1 MNRTDRLYALVEE
14 LRAVAPRP
22 RSARQLAE
30 RFEVSRRTIERDISA
45 LQGSGVP
52 IYAEA
57 GRCGGYVIDRTLT
70 LPPLNFTAAE
80 MVAIAVSL
88 AREEY
93 TPFAAATRSAL
104 RKVLATASAAQTA
117 EAGELM
123 DRVRLIGSARP
134 GEPQAAAMRSV
145 AGARPA
151 ARSREAPARD
161 RPDQERPGQERP
173 GQERP
178 GQERPGQEGPDQE
191 RPGQERP
198 GQERP
203 GQERPGQERP
213 GQEGPDQER
222 PDQERPARHA
232 PAGQLP
238 ARERAA
244 RRWGA
249 PPAATVPLA
258 IQEAITARH
267 VLRITY
273 RDRHDRETV
282 RDVEPVAFAATRTQW
297 YLMAWCRLRRGARAF
312 RVDRIAAADD
322 TGEPASPRSYRDLD
336 VDIPDAL
343 VRRPD
348 LRV

>member
-30 RFEVSRRTIERDISA
+30 RYEVSTRTIERDITA
-45 LQGSGVP
+45 LQESGVP
-52 IYAEA
+52 VYAEP
-57 GRCGGYVIDRTLT
+57 GRRGGYTIDKTLT

-88 AREEY
+88 AREEH

-117 EAGELM
+117 EAGELL
-123 DRVRLIGSARP
+123 DRVRLIGAPRP
-134 GEPQAAAMRSV
+134 GQPREAGVRSAA
-145 AGARPA
+145 G
-151 ARSREAPARD
+151 SREAQAP
-161 RPDQERPGQERP
+161 
-173 GQERP
+173 
-178 GQERPGQEGPDQE
+178 
-191 RPGQERP
+191 
-198 GQERP
+198 
-203 GQERPGQERP
+203 
-213 GQEGPDQER
+213 ER
-222 PDQERPARHA
+222 PDREAAAREEPAPGWRDRE
-232 PAGQLP
+232 LP

-249 PPAATVPLA
+249 PPPATVPLA

-282 RDVEPVAFAATRTQW
+282 REVEPVAFAATRAQW
-297 YLMAWCRLRRGARAF
+297 YLMAWCRLRGGARAF
-312 RVDRIAAADD
+312 RVDRILAADD

-336 VDIPDAL
+336 VDIPDSI
-343 VRRPD
+343 VRLPD

>member
-30 RFEVSRRTIERDISA
+30 RYEVSTRTIERDILA
-45 LQGSGVP
+45 LQESGVP
-52 IYAEA
+52 IYAET
-57 GRCGGYVIDRTLT
+57 GRRGGYAIDKTLT

-88 AREEY
+88 AREEN

-117 EAGELM
+117 QAGELM
-123 DRVRLIGSARP
+123 DRVRLIGRARP
-134 GEPQAAAMRSV
+134 GEPARTPPSPGPPGQSPP
-145 AGARPA
+145 GQSPPGQPPARP
-151 ARSREAPARD
+151 
-161 RPDQERPGQERP
+161 
-173 GQERP
+173 
-178 GQERPGQEGPDQE
+178 
-191 RPGQERP
+191 
-198 GQERP
+198 
-203 GQERPGQERP
+203 
-213 GQEGPDQER
+213 
-222 PDQERPARHA
+222 
-232 PAGQLP
+232 GQLP
-238 ARERAA
+238 ADRELPARDRAA
-244 RRWGA
+244 RRWGP
-249 PPAATVPLA
+249 PPAATIPLA

-282 RDVEPVAFAATRTQW
+282 RDVEPVAFAATRTDW
-297 YLMAWCRLRRGARAF
+297 YLMAWCRLRGGARAF
-312 RVDRIAAADD
+312 RVDRIRSAGD

-348 LRV
+348 LSV

>member
-30 RFEVSRRTIERDISA
+30 RYEVSTRTIERDILA
-45 LQGSGVP
+45 LQESGVP
-52 IYAEA
+52 IYAET
-57 GRCGGYVIDRTLT
+57 GRRGGYAIDKTLT
-70 LPPLNFTAAE
+70 LPPLNFSAAE

-88 AREEY
+88 AREEN

-104 RKVLATASAAQTA
+104 RKVVATASVAQTA
-117 EAGELM
+117 EAAELM
-123 DRVRLIGSARP
+123 DRVRLVGATRP
-134 GEPQAAAMRSV
+134 GERQAART
-145 AGARPA
+145 RPG
-151 ARSREAPARD
+151 EGPA
-161 RPDQERPGQERP
+161 QERPLLDEPDVGQSGPGQRGRGQP
-173 GQERP
+173 GQEQP
-178 GQERPGQEGPDQE
+178 GRD
-191 RPGQERP
+191 
-198 GQERP
+198 
-203 GQERPGQERP
+203 
-213 GQEGPDQER
+213 
-222 PDQERPARHA
+222 
-232 PAGQLP
+232 LP

-244 RRWGA
+244 RRWGP
-249 PPAATVPLA
+249 PPAAAVPLA

-282 RDVEPVAFAATRTQW
+282 RDVEPVAFVATRTEW
-297 YLMAWCRLRRGARAF
+297 YLMAWCRLRGGARAF
-312 RVDRIAAADD
+312 RVDRVLAASD

-336 VDIPDAL
+336 VDIPDAA

>member
-30 RFEVSRRTIERDISA
+30 RYEVSTRTIERDILA
-45 LQGSGVP
+45 LQESGVP
-52 IYAEA
+52 IYAET
-57 GRCGGYVIDRTLT
+57 GRRGGYAIDTTLT

-88 AREEY
+88 AREEN

-104 RKVLATASAAQTA
+104 RKVLASASVAQTV

-123 DRVRLIGSARP
+123 DRVRLIGAARP
-134 GEPQAAAMRSV
+134 GERQAAGVRP
-145 AGARPA
+145 GERAREMA
-151 ARSREAPARD
+151 A
-161 RPDQERPGQERP
+161 QERPA
-173 GQERP
+173 
-178 GQERPGQEGPDQE
+178 
-191 RPGQERP
+191 
-198 GQERP
+198 
-203 GQERPGQERP
+203 
-213 GQEGPDQER
+213 QER
-222 PDQERPARHA
+222 PDGGEPHRERPD
-232 PAGQLP
+232 PELP

-244 RRWGA
+244 RRWGP

-273 RDRHDRETV
+273 RDRHDRETT
-282 RDVEPVAFAATRTQW
+282 RDVEPVAFAATRTEW
-297 YLMAWCRLRRGARAF
+297 YLMAWCRLRGGARAF
-312 RVDRIAAADD
+312 RVDRIRAADD
-322 TGEPASPRSYRDLD
+322 TGELASPRSYRDLD
-336 VDIPDAL
+336 VDIPDAI

>member
-30 RFEVSRRTIERDISA
+30 RYEVSTRTIERDILA
-45 LQGSGVP
+45 LQESGVP
-52 IYAEA
+52 IYAET
-57 GRCGGYVIDRTLT
+57 GRRGGYAIDKTLT

-88 AREEY
+88 AREEN

-117 EAGELM
+117 QAGELM
-123 DRVRLIGSARP
+123 DRVRLIGRARP
-134 GEPQAAAMRSV
+134 GEPARTPPSPGPPGQAR
-145 AGARPA
+145 AGQLPA
-151 ARSREAPARD
+151 DRELPAR
-161 RPDQERPGQERP
+161 E
-173 GQERP
+173 
-178 GQERPGQEGPDQE
+178 
-191 RPGQERP
+191 
-198 GQERP
+198 
-203 GQERPGQERP
+203 
-213 GQEGPDQER
+213 
-222 PDQERPARHA
+222 
-232 PAGQLP
+232 LP

-244 RRWGA
+244 RRWGP
-249 PPAATVPLA
+249 PPAATIPLA

-282 RDVEPVAFAATRTQW
+282 RDVEPVAFAATRTDW
-297 YLMAWCRLRRGARAF
+297 YLMAWCRLRGGARAF
-312 RVDRIAAADD
+312 RVDRIRAADD

-348 LRV
+348 LSV

>member
-30 RFEVSRRTIERDISA
+30 HYEVSTRTIERDILA
-45 LQGSGVP
+45 LQESGVP
-52 IYAEA
+52 IYAET
-57 GRCGGYVIDRTLT
+57 GRRGGYAIDKTLT

-88 AREEY
+88 AREES

-104 RKVLATASAAQTA
+104 RKVLATASVAQTA
-117 EAGELM
+117 EAAELM
-123 DRVRLIGSARP
+123 DRVRLVGAARP
-134 GEPQAAAMRSV
+134 GERQAS
-145 AGARPA
+145 GTRPGEGRA
-151 ARSREAPARD
+151 
-161 RPDQERPGQERP
+161 QERPLRDEPDGGQPDRGEQDP
-173 GQERP
+173 GQPDRGQP
-178 GQERPGQEGPDQE
+178 GRD
-191 RPGQERP
+191 
-198 GQERP
+198 
-203 GQERPGQERP
+203 
-213 GQEGPDQER
+213 
-222 PDQERPARHA
+222 
-232 PAGQLP
+232 LP

-244 RRWGA
+244 RRWGP
-249 PPAATVPLA
+249 PPAAAVPLA

-273 RDRHDRETV
+273 RDRHDHETV
-282 RDVEPVAFAATRTQW
+282 RDVEPVAFVATRTEW
-297 YLMAWCRLRRGARAF
+297 YLMAWCRLRGGARAF
-312 RVDRIAAADD
+312 RVDRVLAASD

-336 VDIPDAL
+336 VDIPDAV